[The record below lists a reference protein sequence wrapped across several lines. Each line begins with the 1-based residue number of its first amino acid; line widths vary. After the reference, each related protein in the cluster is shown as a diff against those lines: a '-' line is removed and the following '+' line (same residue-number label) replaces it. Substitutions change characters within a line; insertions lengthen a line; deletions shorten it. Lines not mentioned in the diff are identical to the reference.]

1 LNIGFAS
8 DFRNPMKAFPYLF
21 NFTQY
26 TFNGMGLTMKNESI
40 MPVGEMIKQY
50 KAGVLKI
57 L

>member
-1 LNIGFAS
+1 
-8 DFRNPMKAFPYLF
+8 LF